1 LRAVNVPGDVLV
13 LRCFYHYWR
22 IPMKITSLIIAA
34 GLLAAAGTAH
44 AAPAMMS
51 AEWTAQAC
59 DAWNKDNALTD
70 GLADQWIKNDKD
82 RGYKII
88 HLYRTDCGEATK
100 TELKIMDKDGKAM
113 CVYGGAVPY
122 KTPRWI
128 TAVDYTMHATT
139 ERWNEMGAGE
149 YGPMK
154 AMMFGRLKF
163 TGPKM
168 EAMGVMGPFEAFLQ
182 LPGKIPGDKACPAK

>member
-1 LRAVNVPGDVLV
+1 
-13 LRCFYHYWR
+13 
-22 IPMKITSLIIAA
+22 MKYTTLA
-34 GLLAAAGTAH
+34 LAALAAFATPAAF

-59 DAWNKDNALTD
+59 AAWNKDDTLTD
-70 GLADQWIKNDKD
+70 GLAESWIKNDKG
-82 RGYKII
+82 RGHKII

-100 TELKIMDKDGKAM
+100 TELRISAKDGKAM
-113 CVYGGAVPY
+113 CVYGGAVQN
-122 KTPRWI
+122 TSLD
-128 TAVDYTMHATT
+128 ASVDYVMHATSQ
-139 ERWNEMGAGE
+139 RWNEMGAGE

-163 TGPKM
+163 AGPKM
-168 EAMGVMGPFEAFLQ
+168 EAMSVMGPFEAFLR

>member
-1 LRAVNVPGDVLV
+1 
-13 LRCFYHYWR
+13 
-22 IPMKITSLIIAA
+22 MKYAPIA
-34 GLLAAAGTAH
+34 LAALAVLATPVH
-44 AAPAMMS
+44 AAPLMS

-59 DAWNKDNALTD
+59 DAWNKDALLAG
-70 GLADQWIKNDKD
+70 GLADKWIKNDKG

-88 HLYRTDCGEATK
+88 HLYRTDCGEATQ
-100 TELKIMDKDGKAM
+100 TEMKIAAKDGKAM
-113 CVYGGAVPY
+113 CVYGGAVQNASMDY
-122 KTPRWI
+122 S
-128 TAVDYTMHATT
+128 ADYTMHATT

-168 EAMGVMGPFEAFLQ
+168 EAMSVMGPFEAFLR
-182 LPGKIPGDKACPAK
+182 LPGKIAGDQDCPAK

>member
-1 LRAVNVPGDVLV
+1 MNKLSLV
-13 LRCFYHYWR
+13 AA
-22 IPMKITSLIIAA
+22 SLLAISAA
-34 GLLAAAGTAH
+34 GVQ

-59 DAWNKDNALTD
+59 DAWNKDATLTD
-70 GLADQWIKNDKD
+70 GLADKWIKNDKD

-88 HLYRTDCGEATK
+88 QMYRTDCGDAYK
-100 TELKIMDKDGKAM
+100 TEMKIMPKDGKAM
-113 CVYGGAVPY
+113 CVYGG
-122 KTPRWI
+122 KLQ
-128 TAVDYTMHATT
+128 TATLDDDVDYLMHATT

-163 TGPKM
+163 QGPKL
-168 EAMGVMGPFEAFLQ
+168 EAMSVMGPFEAFLR
-182 LPGKIPGDKACPAK
+182 LPGKIPADQACPK

>member
-1 LRAVNVPGDVLV
+1 
-13 LRCFYHYWR
+13 
-22 IPMKITSLIIAA
+22 MKYTSIA
-34 GLLAAAGTAH
+34 LAALALIATTAH

-59 DAWNKDNALTD
+59 DAWNKDAVLTN
-70 GLADQWIKNDKD
+70 GLGEKWIKNDKD

-88 HLYRTDCGEATK
+88 HLYRTECGDTTK
-100 TELKIMDKDGKAM
+100 VEMKIMSKDDEAQ
-113 CVYGGAVPY
+113 CVYGGAVQNA
-122 KTPRWI
+122 KMDHS
-128 TAVDYTMHATT
+128 VDYTMHATT
-139 ERWNEMGAGE
+139 ERWDQMGAGE

-154 AMMFGRLKF
+154 AMMFGRLEF

-168 EAMGVMGPFEAFLQ
+168 EAMGVMGPFGAFLR